1 MGYPLDRVELP
12 SGALLFAE
20 GDLGEAAYLIQ
31 SGEIEIFVAREGA
44 DVILARRGP
53 GDIVG
58 EMAVIVRGKRSAAAR
73 TVSDCV
79 LLVVTEPQISG
90 RLEHADPILRMCF
103 RVVADRYLQMASLLR
118 NVNGD
123 NPTART
129 QPVSLPEFQAAIGA
143 LSVEA
148 DLRRALQSDELVFYF
163 QPIVRLATQ
172 RLAGFEALI
181 RWRHPK
187 RGLVEPDEFIPVVES
202 SGFVVEITKW
212 CLGQAAK
219 IIPQI
224 LAAAAPNTT
233 GAEPLYLSINISGHD
248 LLDPS
253 FNARVAETLERSG
266 VPPASLKLEVT
277 ESTLLKDPAR
287 AADSL
292 KACRELGVEAA
303 IDDFGAGYSS
313 LSYVS
318 KLPMAM
324 LKIAPSFVLSMALD
338 PTTRKIIQLILRLAD
353 ELGIPVVAE
362 GIEET
367 SEAIALMEM
376 GCAFGQGYLFGRP
389 APLSQTLD
397 LIRCWTS
404 LNTRL
409 PPRRVPT
416 RRNILASPLPIG

>member
-20 GDLGEAAYLIQ
+20 GDLGDAGYLIQ
-31 SGEIEIFVAREGA
+31 SGEIEIFVTRDGA
-44 DVILARRGP
+44 DVTLARRGP
-53 GDIVG
+53 GEIVG
-58 EMAVIVRGKRSAAAR
+58 EMAVIVRGKRSASAR
-73 TVSDCV
+73 TISACA
-79 LLVVTEPQISG
+79 LLVITEPQISG

-103 RVVADRYLQMASLLR
+103 RVVADRYMQMASLLT

-148 DLRRALQSDELVFYF
+148 DLRRALQADELVLYF

-187 RGLVEPDEFIPVVES
+187 HGMVAPDEFIPVVES
-202 SGFVVEITKW
+202 SGFVVEITRW
-212 CLGQAAK
+212 CLDRAAK
-219 IIPQI
+219 ILPQM
-224 LAAAAPNTT
+224 LAAAAPNTMGT
-233 GAEPLYLSINISGHD
+233 EPLYLSINVSGHD
-248 LLDPS
+248 LADPS
-253 FNARVAETLERSG
+253 FRARIADMLERSG
-266 VPPASLKLEVT
+266 VAAKSLKLEVT

-292 KACRELGVEAA
+292 KACRDLGVEAA
-303 IDDFGAGYSS
+303 LDDFGTGYSS
-313 LSYVS
+313 LSYIS
-318 KLPMAM
+318 KLPVSV

-338 PTTRKIIQLILRLAD
+338 PTTRKIVQLILRLAD
-353 ELGIPVVAE
+353 ELGIPVVGE

-404 LNTRL
+404 LNSKA
-409 PPRRVPT
+409 PPRRLPA
-416 RRNILASPLPIG
+416 RRSVLAGV